1 MEPPPPTGTDAGE
14 SQKVPDRS
22 SSAKERPSAGDVAPS
37 PVDRGHPLLGP
48 RLAVPRSVSVI
59 RPPSFSLRTIVSGM
73 RTLFGYRDL
82 LYTLTFFRL
91 AIRYK
96 QSALGW
102 IWAAL

>member
-1 MEPPPPTGTDAGE
+1 MEPPPPASTDG
-14 SQKVPDRS
+14 SDLHKIRDGS
-22 SSAKERPSAGDVAPS
+22 STVKERHPARDVAPS
-37 PVDRGHPLLGP
+37 LVDREHPLLGS

-59 RPPSFSLRTIVSGM
+59 HPPSFSLSTIVCGIT
-73 RTLFGYRDL
+73 TLFGYRDL

-96 QSALGW
+96 QSVLGW